1 MTISGVGWRCLN
13 VEVHRGRGKP
23 HRCHPAASR
32 YLHVFR
38 TLYPSF
44 GRSSR
49 FVTKIL
55 LIHIKVISDDQ
66 MPLHLYHGYPHT
78 VMNVLHIQITL
89 VHSPVRLSRER
100 VGYLSWSCL
109 LGIVHKTR
117 SYSQTALQTNSV
129 GMINDKVVIVRI
141 SSTTLDWTLT
151 VMSSSLLIPPPLPLP
166 SIPPKIV
173 FVCPLRNDNLLG

>member
-1 MTISGVGWRCLN
+1 MRRFIEVEANLIDVIPQPRGTCMCSG
-13 VEVHRGRGKP
+13 P
-23 HRCHPAASR
+23 STHP
-32 YLHVFR
+32 Y
-38 TLYPSF
+38 
-44 GRSSR
+44 GRSNR

-66 MPLHLYHGYPHT
+66 MPLHLYHGYSHT
-78 VMNVLHIQITL
+78 GMNDLHIKITL

-129 GMINDKVVIVRI
+129 GMINDKVVIVRVVR
-141 SSTTLDWTLT
+141 L
-151 VMSSSLLIPPPLPLP
+151 
-166 SIPPKIV
+166 
-173 FVCPLRNDNLLG
+173 